1 MVIDG
6 ALFITVHERKNM
18 LMFDNGIWYV
28 LHMPFDPVREP
39 FRMSEAIARQIE
51 KKIHQGWLKPD
62 EMLPPENY
70 LMKQFGVGR
79 NTVREALRMLE
90 ASGLVRIK
98 RGGQGGAIITHM
110 SNEFVSDFLA
120 KAFRLGGV
128 SGRAF
133 HDFRMAIEPSIAEM
147 VAGREEVDRALLAR
161 MEEGIAD
168 AKGLFRS
175 DEPTVCANMDFH
187 VLLAEATGN
196 MMFIVLL
203 RTLRAGLTTVAP
215 TTKELYRGESI
226 EYHERILQA
235 VTNREPA
242 VAKDLMCAHLVQIGE
257 VVSAGDFAAG
267 EGQ

>member
-1 MVIDG
+1 
-6 ALFITVHERKNM
+6 
-18 LMFDNGIWYV
+18 
-28 LHMPFDPVREP
+28 
-39 FRMSEAIARQIE
+39 
-51 KKIHQGWLKPD
+51 
-62 EMLPPENY
+62 
-70 LMKQFGVGR
+70 MKQFGVGR

-98 RGGQGGAIITHM
+98 RGGQGGAMITHM

-133 HDFRMAIEPSIAEM
+133 HDFRMAVEPSIAEM
-147 VAGREEVDRALLAR
+147 VAGGEEVSGALLAQ
-161 MEEGIAD
+161 MEESIVD
-168 AKGLFRS
+168 AKSLLRS
-175 DEPTVCANMDFH
+175 DEPTVCTNMDFH

-215 TTKELYRGESI
+215 MTKERFRGESI

-235 VTNREPA
+235 VKNREPGLA
-242 VAKDLMCAHLVQIGE
+242 RDLMHAHLLQAGE
-257 VVSAGDFAAG
+257 VVNDDDFAAG

>member
-1 MVIDG
+1 
-6 ALFITVHERKNM
+6 
-18 LMFDNGIWYV
+18 
-28 LHMPFDPVREP
+28 
-39 FRMSEAIARQIE
+39 
-51 KKIHQGWLKPD
+51 
-62 EMLPPENY
+62 MLPPEND
-70 LMKQFGVGR
+70 LMRQFGVGR

-133 HDFRMAIEPSIAEM
+133 HDFRMAVEPSIAET
-147 VAGREEVDRALLAR
+147 VAGREEVSGVILAH
-161 MEEGIAD
+161 MEESIAD
-168 AKGLFRS
+168 AKRLLRS
-175 DEPTVCANMDFH
+175 DEPTVCTNMDFH
-187 VLLAEATGN
+187 VLLAEATRN

-215 TTKELYRGESI
+215 MTKERFRGESI

-235 VTNREPA
+235 VKNREPA
-242 VAKDLMCAHLVQIGE
+242 LARDLMHAHLLQAGE
-257 VVSAGDFAAG
+257 VVNADDFAAG

>member
-1 MVIDG
+1 
-6 ALFITVHERKNM
+6 
-18 LMFDNGIWYV
+18 
-28 LHMPFDPVREP
+28 
-39 FRMSEAIARQIE
+39 MSEAIVRQIE
-51 KKIHQGWLKPD
+51 KQIHQGWLKPD
-62 EMLPPENY
+62 QMLPPEND

-128 SGRAF
+128 SGGAF
-133 HDFRMAIEPSIAEM
+133 HDFRMAVEPSIAEM
-147 VAGREEVDRALLAR
+147 VAGREEVSGVLLAQ
-161 MEEGIAD
+161 MEESIAD
-168 AKGLFRS
+168 AKGLLRS
-175 DEPTVCANMDFH
+175 DEPTVCTNMDFH

-215 TTKELYRGESI
+215 MTKERFRGESI

-235 VTNREPA
+235 VKNREPA
-242 VAKDLMCAHLVQIGE
+242 LAKDLMHAHLLQAGE
-257 VVSAGDFAAG
+257 VVNADDFAAG